1 MKTEKKSIE
10 KHPLGIDI
18 GTSSI
23 KMVQLAPTH
32 KGHNIERTAQTTIPI
47 SLSKDKK
54 KLDLFIIDTIKK
66 LFVSGKFKKA
76 KVSLSFPTSDV
87 CVRVFTIP
95 SVSEKERDSLPEAVK
110 WASKRYVT
118 QPLEE
123 MVLAYSLGEEV
134 EENKVKKLTIVL
146 AAVHKSIFKRYLEI
160 IQRAGLEVA
169 VATVSCFALKN
180 IISEDEN
187 AKNKALTLTD
197 IGYES
202 TDITILNNNV
212 LVFTRNIPEGD
223 KALDEALKVLFKLS
237 DKKVDLK
244 PEQILE
250 FKRKFGINLEDNN
263 ETFCGLKTF
272 GTVKAVTEYSDRIIR
287 ELQLSISHYRQLSH
301 GSRIEEIILSGG
313 GSGLKNLEKVISEK
327 TNILTTVMQ
336 PPASLSMKNTGD
348 FNTFAIAIGSA
359 LEVGSNPN
367 LINSIEKISQE
378 KSLRVKKLIIKTV
391 IITSLVVVSAIS
403 ILGGIYWYQGK
414 RLKYFKGEL
423 NKLQVKS
430 KAIQTLK
437 DAMAKLSL
445 RKGLLENFSFPEDS
459 LLKTFVQLDEILNH
473 RNIFV
478 RKIEFTKNVG
488 GKNILLLNAEV
499 VRVKGKDPM
508 EALNDFLAD
517 LEAIDVFMRM
527 KPKIHKDYHGER
539 GGDTLRF
546 DIECIFKE
554 SR

>member
-1 MKTEKKSIE
+1 MKTEKKSVE
-10 KHPLGIDI
+10 KYPLGIDI
-18 GTSSI
+18 GTGSI
-23 KMVQLAPTH
+23 KMVQLASTH
-32 KGHNIERTAQTTIPI
+32 KGYNIERTAQATIPI
-47 SLSKDKK
+47 SISKDKE
-54 KLDLFIIDTIKK
+54 KLDLFVIDTIKK
-66 LFVSGKFKKA
+66 LFSSGKFKKA
-76 KVSLSFPTSDV
+76 KVSLSFPASDV
-87 CVRVFTIP
+87 CVRTFTIP

-110 WASKRYVT
+110 WASKRYIT
-118 QPLEE
+118 QSLEE
-123 MVLAYSLGEEV
+123 MVLAYSFGEEV
-134 EENKVKKLTIVL
+134 EENKVKKMTIVL
-146 AAVHKSIFKRYLEI
+146 AAVHKSIFKRYVEL

-180 IISEDEN
+180 IISEDES

-202 TDITILNNNV
+202 TDITIFNNNF
-212 LVFTRNIPEGD
+212 LVFTRNIPEGN
-223 KALDEALKVLFKLS
+223 KALDEALRVLFKLS

-250 FKRKFGINLEDNN
+250 FKRKFGIVLEDRN
-263 ETFCGLKTF
+263 ETFCGLKTSEV
-272 GTVKAVTEYSDRIIR
+272 TTAVTEHSDRIIR

-313 GSGLKNLEKVISEK
+313 GSGLKNLEKVISDK
-327 TNILTTVMQ
+327 INILATVMQ

-359 LEVGSNPN
+359 LEAGSNPN
-367 LINSIEKISQE
+367 LINNIEKISQE

-391 IITSLVVVSAIS
+391 ITVSLAVVGAIS
-403 ILGGIYWYQGK
+403 ILGGIYWYQGS

-423 NKLQVKS
+423 NKLQVES
-430 KAIQTLK
+430 KTIKTLR
-437 DAMAKLSL
+437 DAMARLSL
-445 RKGLLENFSFPEDS
+445 RKGLLEKFSFPEDS
-459 LLKTFVQLDEILNH
+459 LLKTFVQLDGILNH

-478 RKIEFTKNVG
+478 RKIEFTKNVN

-499 VRVKGKDPM
+499 ARVNKKDPM
-508 EALNDFLAD
+508 ESLNEFLAD

-527 KPKIHKDYHGER
+527 RPKINKDYRNER